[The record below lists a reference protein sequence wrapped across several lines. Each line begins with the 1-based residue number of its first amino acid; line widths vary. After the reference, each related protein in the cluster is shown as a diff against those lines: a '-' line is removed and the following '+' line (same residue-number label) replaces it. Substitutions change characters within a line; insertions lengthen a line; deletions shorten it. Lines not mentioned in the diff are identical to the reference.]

1 MFFYI
6 WKNFNLMNRLL
17 IILAI
22 VMTSPLVFAQQ
33 KEKVKGSKI
42 VKVVQ
47 KEITEFQTL
56 ETKDN
61 LEIFLIKGDRSLLEI
76 EADDNVIEYIEYSVK
91 GNTLYLSTSR
101 QISGTKKL
109 SVRITY
115 TDNFNLLIAKDDS
128 NITALAEINLP
139 DITFKINDNA
149 RLYAYANVKNFT
161 LMLDDKSK
169 AELNLKSESATIE
182 LSKFGQL
189 KALIASTAMKFD
201 MYQKTKAVVEGDV
214 INFKLRLDNDADFTG
229 AKLTARNAELLTEG
243 FAECS
248 INVATKL
255 ILDAKGKSETRLF
268 GTQKLEIKNFLDSAV
283 LSKKPTK

>member
-139 DITFKINDNA
+139 DFTFKINDNA